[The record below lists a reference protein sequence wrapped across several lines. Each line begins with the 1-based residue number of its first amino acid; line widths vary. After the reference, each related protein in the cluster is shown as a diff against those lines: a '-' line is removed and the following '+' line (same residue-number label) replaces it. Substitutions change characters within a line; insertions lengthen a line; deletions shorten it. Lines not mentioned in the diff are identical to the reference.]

1 MFAAFFRLLALLVAF
16 GAAALPAQTILF
28 SQNFNSLQL
37 QPSVQ
42 ETTFSNAFTH
52 IPPPGWI
59 VDRSDIPGVGT
70 PSIGVEE
77 WEGWSYANKAFWIL
91 AGQDRRPEFTRGQ
104 GIIAVADPDEW
115 NDIGN
120 PADNLGF
127 YNTLMR
133 TGNISLPITTSPRKL
148 KLKFDSSW
156 LDQCCDDG
164 DKFNPN
170 GNNKTARISLKI
182 ANGPTLEVLR
192 WESAPYLDRLGKPS
206 RDPQDDPNPF
216 FKDDATNE
224 GVILDLTSQLQQFA
238 GTTFTMSFAMQNAGD
253 DWWWAVDN
261 VQMFSL
267 SVLLGDMNVD
277 GVLSATDID
286 AFALGLKSVDAY
298 RNAYF
303 GEFPVDRGSLDSV
316 FDFDDIGWFVDLMD
330 ASGVPNAQAAVA
342 AALQPV
348 PEPSSVMI
356 VFLSLGFLSAK
367 RREKKKVERE

>member
-1 MFAAFFRLLALLVAF
+1 MFAAPCRLLARLSAPLLGLWVAF
-16 GAAALPAQTILF
+16 SAAALPAQTILF
-28 SQNFNSLQL
+28 SQNFNGLQL

-52 IPPPGWI
+52 IPPPGWL
-59 VDRSDIPGVGT
+59 VERSDIPGVGT

-104 GIIAVADPDEW
+104 GTIAVADPDEW

-133 TGNISLPITTSPRKL
+133 TSNISLPISTAPRKL
-148 KLKFDSSW
+148 KLAFDSSW

-164 DKFNPN
+164 DKFNPG
-170 GNNKTARISLKI
+170 GNNKTALISLKV
-182 ANGPTLEVLR
+182 ANGPLIEVMR
-192 WESAPYLDRLGKPS
+192 WESAPFRDNAGRPS
-206 RDPQDDPNPF
+206 RDPRDNPNPF

-224 GVILDLTSQLQQFA
+224 GVLLNLTPILQQYA
-238 GTTFTMSFAMQNAGD
+238 GSTITMSFAMQNAGD

-277 GVLSATDID
+277 GVLKPPISTPSRWASKVWMPTATPTSASSRWT
-286 AFALGLKSVDAY
+286 
-298 RNAYF
+298 
-303 GEFPVDRGSLDSV
+303 
-316 FDFDDIGWFVDLMD
+316 
-330 ASGVPNAQAAVA
+330 AAVWTA
-342 AALQPV
+342 
-348 PEPSSVMI
+348 SST
-356 VFLSLGFLSAK
+356 STTSAGSSI
-367 RREKKKVERE
+367 